1 MTEPIRPD
9 QAAAR
14 KAAKLP
20 EGVIEAF
27 NDLIALHYDGTS
39 ATFNQDDVV
48 EEIMDS
54 LGMTREG
61 VFQAHLLD
69 VEPVYRAAG
78 WGVTYDKPGYNES
91 YTATFTFTRR
101 VTS

>member
-9 QAAAR
+9 QAAAL
-14 KAAKLP
+14 KAKKLP

-39 ATFNQDDVV
+39 ATFEQDDVV
-48 EEIMDS
+48 EEIMDN

-61 VFQAHLLD
+61 VFQGHLLD
-69 VEPVYRAAG
+69 VAPVYRAAG

-91 YTATFTFTRR
+91 YTATFTFTKRQ
-101 VTS
+101 T